1 MSTVLVTG
9 FEPFGGASVNPS
21 AEVVRRFANNGKS
34 PDASTAILPVDAMR
48 APRMIT
54 DLLLNHQPDLCVML
68 GQADGYAVLS
78 VERVAI
84 NLCDFRMP
92 DNAGVW
98 RVDELIVEEGPAA
111 YFSNAPVRDVVRAIR
126 AAGVP
131 ADLSLSA
138 GAYLCNMVYYT
149 ALHVCAT
156 HRLSTRCV
164 FIHLPSLPSQASSEL
179 HPKPTMALETM
190 YTGVCAAL
198 RAITSS
204 DRHRA
209 GSRSIVEMQQQPRG

>member
-1 MSTVLVTG
+1 MSTLLVTG
-9 FEPFGGASVNPS
+9 FEPFGGDLINPS
-21 AEVVRRFANNGKS
+21 AEVVRWFANNGKPS
-34 PDASTAILPVDAMR
+34 DAATAILPVDAVQ

-54 DLLLNHQPDLCVML
+54 DLLLNHQPDVCLML
-68 GQADGYAVLS
+68 GQANGYAALS

-84 NLCDFRMP
+84 NLCDFRIP

-98 RVDELIVEEGPAA
+98 RIDEPIVEDGPAA
-111 YFSNAPVRDVVRAIR
+111 YFSTAPVRDMVQAIR

-138 GAYLCNMVYYT
+138 GAYLCNMVYYI

-164 FIHLPSLPSQASSEL
+164 FIHLPSLPSQASLDSR
-179 HPKPTMALETM
+179 PRPTMALETM
-190 YTGVCAAL
+190 YAGVRAAL
-198 RAITSS
+198 QAVMPGDKS
-204 DRHRA
+204 
-209 GSRSIVEMQQQPRG
+209 GVRG

>member
-1 MSTVLVTG
+1 MSTLLVTG

-21 AEVVRRFANNGKS
+21 AEVVRRFANNGRP
-34 PDASTAILPVDAMR
+34 PDASTAILPVDAVQ

-68 GQADGYAVLS
+68 GQADGYAALS

-92 DNAGVW
+92 DNAGVR
-98 RVDELIVEEGPAA
+98 RVDEPIVEEGPAA
-111 YFSNAPVRDVVRAIR
+111 YFSTAPVRDVVQAIR

-149 ALHVCAT
+149 ALHVCVT
-156 HRLSTRCV
+156 HRLPTRCV

-179 HPKPTMALETM
+179 RPKPTMALETM

-198 RAITSS
+198 RAV
-204 DRHRA
+204 R
-209 GSRSIVEMQQQPRG
+209 